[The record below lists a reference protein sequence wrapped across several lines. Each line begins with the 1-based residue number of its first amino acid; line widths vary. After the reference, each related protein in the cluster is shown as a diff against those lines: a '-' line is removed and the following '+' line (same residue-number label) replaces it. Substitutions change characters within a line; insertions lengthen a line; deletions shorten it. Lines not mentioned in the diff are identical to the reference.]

1 MYTLNKNNTM
11 KQYILVL
18 LIVSMGFTFHS
29 CDDLLDVHIPGQTS
43 VDQYFKTLGA
53 GEQAVNAAY
62 APLTWEFNNTYYPEW
77 FIGDVVSDDA
87 LKGGQSVLTDMGA
100 VYELE
105 NFRTQSS
112 NEYLLEYYQAQYMG
126 IFRAN
131 LVLEQVPNIEVETD
145 ADIKLKERILGEAH
159 FLRAY
164 YYFRLVRLFGGVP
177 KIDFVIKS
185 QFNWKQP
192 RATAEE
198 IYSLIYSD
206 LEFAQKTLPLKNKY
220 AAEDAGRATKGAAQA
235 MLMKAYM
242 NNHEY
247 DKAKAWG
254 DSIIN
259 SGQYKLLTNYADNF
273 TIEGENGLESVFEVQ
288 YIEDPT
294 GDYGDSNIGGNG
306 FTRGTFTVILTRARS
321 GGWGFNR
328 PTQELYNEYEVFG
341 DKVDP
346 RREMTIYDP
355 TKDGETNPELWYMG
369 NTYHS
374 RKYALID
381 QAGNYTWTGHASR
394 GPINR
399 KEIRYSD
406 ILLMY
411 AEASIETGKTD
422 RAKWALE
429 EVRKRARGGDSS
441 ILPPFPYGSY
451 TDSKEDLTKAVR
463 HERRVEL
470 GMEGQR
476 WFDLIRW
483 GVAAKTMNDY
493 RENTT
498 PEISQYMLPF
508 VEGKHELFPIPLRE
522 IEKNPM
528 AQNPKY

>member
-1 MYTLNKNNTM
+1 M
-11 KQYILVL
+11 KQSIIVL
-18 LIVSMGFTFHS
+18 LIMSMGFTLHS
-29 CDDLLDVHIPGQTS
+29 CDDLLDVHIPGQPS
-43 VDQYFKTLGA
+43 VDQYFKSLEVGL
-53 GEQAVNAAY
+53 QSVNAAY
-62 APLTWEFNNTYYPEW
+62 APLTWEFNHTYYPEW

-87 LKGGQSVLTDMGA
+87 LKGGQSVVSDMGA

-112 NEYLLEYYQAQYMG
+112 NEYLLEYYRTQYIG

-131 LVLEQVPNIEVETD
+131 LSLEQIPKIKAESE
-145 ADIKLKERILGEAH
+145 ADIKFKERILAEAH

-185 QFNWKQP
+185 QFEWKQP
-192 RATAEE
+192 RATADD

-206 LEFAQKTLPLKNKY
+206 LEIAQKSLPLKNKY
-220 AAEDAGRATKGAAQA
+220 AATDAGRATKGAAQA

-242 NNHEY
+242 NNHDY
-247 DKAKAWG
+247 KNAKAWG

-259 SGQYKLLTNYADNF
+259 SGQYKLFTNYADNF
-273 TIEGENGLESVFEVQ
+273 TVEAENGIESVFEIQ

-294 GDYGDSNIGGNG
+294 GDYGRPELGGNG
-306 FTRGTFTVILTRARS
+306 YTRGTFTVIMTRARS

-328 PTQELYNEYEVFG
+328 PSQELYNEYEVS
-341 DKVDP
+341 DP
-346 RREMTIYDP
+346 RRDMTIYDP
-355 TKDGETNPELWYMG
+355 TLEGETNPELKYLG
-369 NTYHS
+369 NTYHN
-374 RKYALID
+374 RKYALLD
-381 QAGNYTWTGHASR
+381 KSGSYTWSGHASR

-406 ILLMY
+406 VLLMY
-411 AEASIETGKTD
+411 AEASIETNNLD
-422 RAKWALE
+422 RSKWALE
-429 EVRKRARGGDSS
+429 EVRKRARNGNSA
-441 ILPPFPYGSY
+441 ILPAFPYGSY
-451 TDSKEDLTKAVR
+451 TDSREDLTKAVR

-483 GVAAKTMNDY
+483 GIAAKTMNEY
-493 RENTT
+493 REKASAD
-498 PEISQYMLPF
+498 ISQHMLPF